1 MHNCRAPSIHTQQY
15 DLAGAHVLS
24 FGGDDGGEILGR
36 GKVID
41 DKEFA
46 GREAV
51 VERQAGMSSLPDQPT
66 CLDPGCPLTFL
77 HGPGLYMHDN
87 EAAPHVE
94 RLSWGASNPPPW
106 IWAARERL
114 LDPGLGYVDGDM
126 GAVLGFYNCHYA
138 PWVDVDIG
146 LGREVEMMDEAG
158 DQMEI
163 EEDEID
169 EVEVR
174 MSGVQIDDGYDAS
187 MEFEGQSDWGEGQER
202 VAADPP
208 QRFQFFA
215 ASHEPIK
222 RIADL
227 RQESRSI
234 RINECPWD
242 EVGQHSFDPLTPS
255 DAFNRRVGNEE
266 PTFLGAGP
274 YLESIPR
281 PMETMDISHDGGLF

>member
-1 MHNCRAPSIHTQQY
+1 
-15 DLAGAHVLS
+15 
-24 FGGDDGGEILGR
+24 
-36 GKVID
+36 
-41 DKEFA
+41 
-46 GREAV
+46 
-51 VERQAGMSSLPDQPT
+51 MSSLPDQPT

-187 MEFEGQSDWGEGQER
+187 MEFEGKNRE
-202 VAADPP
+202 A
-208 QRFQFFA
+208 F
-215 ASHEPIK
+215 
-222 RIADL
+222 
-227 RQESRSI
+227 ESMNAPGTKSG
-234 RINECPWD
+234 NMFGWD
-242 EVGQHSFDPLTPS
+242 EMNEAVTADAPQSFDPLTPS